1 MATHHR
7 VRAGALLCCLGLA
20 ALGLGACQE
29 ERATRPVAPSRAGS
43 AAEVGGT
50 AALIK
55 AAKKEGR
62 LNTIALPRQWAN
74 YGGLIDGFEKKY
86 GLKVVVDH
94 PDVHSRQEIDAVK
107 RYRGQERA
115 PDVLDLGDSFAQ
127 SAARQN
133 LLAPYRVAQFDQI
146 PPEQKDAEAR
156 WYNNYGG
163 YISIGC
169 DAARVR
175 TCPSSFADLLRPEYK
190 GLVSMYG
197 EPTIAGSAFAAVY
210 AAALA
215 NGGSFDDI
223 QPGIDFFARLDKVGN
238 YNRAEPGPAAIA
250 KGKTP
255 ISIEWDYLNLQH
267 IDQLRGTSV
276 KWKVSIPFDGSFSQ
290 YYAQAINK
298 DAPHPAAARLWEEY
312 LFSPEG
318 QNLRLVDYARPVLMA
333 AMAKNGTLDTTLASR
348 LPTVEGTPQFPTE
361 AQLNKALR
369 TVRENWGKAVG
380 PS

>member
-29 ERATRPVAPSRAGS
+29 ERTTRPVAPSRAGS
-43 AAEVGGT
+43 AAEAGGT

-55 AAKKEGR
+55 AAKQEGR
-62 LNTIALPRQWAN
+62 LNAIALPRQWAN
-74 YGGLIDGFEKKY
+74 YGRLIDGFEKKY
-86 GLKVVVDH
+86 GIKVVVDN
-94 PDVHSRQEIDAVK
+94 PYGHSQQEIDAIK

-127 SAARQN
+127 SAARQH

-146 PPEQKDAEAR
+146 PPEQKDAKAR

-163 YISIGC
+163 YVSIGC

-175 TCPSSFADLLRPEYK
+175 TCPESFADLLQPEYK
-190 GLVSMYG
+190 GLVAMHG
-197 EPTIAGSAFAAVY
+197 QPTIAGSAFAAVY

-215 NGGSFDDI
+215 NGGSFDNI
-223 QPGIDFFARLDKVGN
+223 QPGIDFFARLDNVGN
-238 YNRAEPGPAAIA
+238 YNRAEPNPAAIA

-255 ISIEWDYLNLQH
+255 ISIEWDYLNLEH
-267 IDQLRGTSV
+267 IDQLRGTGV

-312 LFSPEG
+312 LYSPEG

-333 AMAKNGTLDTTLASR
+333 AMAKNGTLNKALASR

-369 TVRENWGKAVG
+369 TVRENWAKTVG
-380 PS
+380 G

>member
-1 MATHHR
+1 M
-7 VRAGALLCCLGLA
+7 LGLV
-20 ALGLGACQE
+20 ACQE
-29 ERATRPVAPSRAGS
+29 AGPTRPVEPSRAGS
-43 AAEVGGT
+43 AAEVGGM
-50 AALIK
+50 AALVK

-86 GLKVVVDH
+86 GIKVVVDN
-94 PDVHSRQEIDAVK
+94 PYGHSRQEIDAMQ
-107 RYRGQERA
+107 RYRGQKRA
-115 PDVLDLGDSFAQ
+115 PDVVDLGDSFAQ
-127 SAARQN
+127 TAARQS
-133 LLAPYRVAQFDQI
+133 LLSPYRVAQFDQL
-146 PPEQKDAEAR
+146 PPEQKDAGAR

-175 TCPSSFADLLRPEYK
+175 TCPESFADLLRPEYK
-190 GLVSMYG
+190 GLVSMHG
-197 EPTIAGSAFAAVY
+197 EPTAAGSAFATVY

-215 NGGSFDDI
+215 NGGSFDNI
-223 QPGIDFFARLDKVGN
+223 RPGIDFFARLDKSGN
-238 YNRAEPGPAAIA
+238 YNRADPSPAAIA
-250 KGKTP
+250 KGRTP
-255 ISIEWDYLNLQH
+255 VSIEWDYLNLQH
-267 IDQLRGTSV
+267 IDQLRGTGV

-298 DAPHPAAARLWEEY
+298 GAPHPAAARLWEEY

-333 AMAKNGTLDTTLASR
+333 VMAKNGTLNKALAAR
-348 LPTVEGTPQFPTE
+348 LPTVEGTPQFPTG

-369 TVRENWGKAVG
+369 TVHENWAKAVG
-380 PS
+380 S